1 MLIIIKAAA
10 IFWVALRGST
20 KAAVF
25 LVVVGTLIKTS
36 GLKYIEKEFN
46 NLTLFSQFINNDVLE
61 VYKFQENN

>member
-20 KAAVF
+20 EAAVF

-36 GLKYIEKEFN
+36 GLNYIEKEFN
-46 NLTLFSQFINNDVLE
+46 NLSLFSQNSH
-61 VYKFQENN
+61 KFNALRHSD

>member
-46 NLTLFSQFINNDVLE
+46 NLLLFSQLMHDVSLR
-61 VYKFQENN
+61 

>member
-46 NLTLFSQFINNDVLE
+46 NLSLFSQFINNLR
-61 VYKFQENN
+61 FT

>member
-36 GLKYIEKEFN
+36 GLKYIEKEFY
-46 NLTLFSQFINNDVLE
+46 NLSLFLQFINNAR
-61 VYKFQENN
+61 FT

>member
-46 NLTLFSQFINNDVLE
+46 NLSLFLQLATTARFAR
-61 VYKFQENN
+61 FRRTR

>member
-46 NLTLFSQFINNDVLE
+46 NLTLFSQFINNAR
-61 VYKFQENN
+61 